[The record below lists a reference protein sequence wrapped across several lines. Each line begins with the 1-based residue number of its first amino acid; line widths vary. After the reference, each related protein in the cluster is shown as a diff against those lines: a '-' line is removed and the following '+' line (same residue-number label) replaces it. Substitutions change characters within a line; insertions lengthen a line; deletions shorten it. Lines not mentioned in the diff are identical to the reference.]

1 MPKIGRKEETGL
13 RMTRSY
19 RSPLTRMLREAQ
31 TACDEA
37 QVTGAP
43 IDEISDIR
51 AERGTLIHRR
61 EVLGGVAAIGAGAA
75 IAPWSV
81 RASTRDAPRI
91 VIVGAGLAGLSCAQ
105 QLWTGRGLPSTI
117 YEASAGVGG
126 RVKSLR
132 GYFANGEV
140 AELCGEFI
148 STEHTR
154 MRALAGLY
162 GLTLLNTNATLGA
175 QQDTQWFNGAR
186 YSQAALNNAWRHGV
200 WDLFRDAV
208 AKAPSANYLHA
219 TPIAKA
225 WDHMSVPDWINQY
238 VPGGVSGQ
246 LGGLCI
252 ADVLSEYGGPADQ
265 QSALNLIY
273 LLGFNSSSSSG
284 YQSRSVPLL
293 AGTDEKW
300 TVKGGNDQI
309 VTGLLNELPQG
320 SVKTGYQ
327 LLAVS
332 LSGSTYTCTF
342 QNGSSTIDVLAD
354 QVVLAIPPTTLRN
367 VDLSGVPLPALKK
380 AQIANLQ
387 LGSNAKVFLQVAG
400 RPWEVDGYTG
410 SQLTD
415 LPIGGGWDS
424 SCYDPG
430 SRGPHA
436 QSVYAIF
443 PGGAEGAGLAARYG
457 LTSDAQPAP
466 ATLVSDFLAQLEPII
481 PGVTAAY
488 GAGSRLAF
496 CRDPHIDPFLL
507 GAYSYYQIG
516 QYTQFSGVEA
526 LPVGNLHFAGEH
538 TSPQFQGYME
548 GAVQSGY
555 RAAGE
560 I

>member
-1 MPKIGRKEETGL
+1 
-13 RMTRSY
+13 MTRSY

-31 TACDEA
+31 AACEEA

-43 IDEISDIR
+43 IDEVSDIR
-51 AERGTLIHRR
+51 AGRQALIHRR
-61 EVLGGVAAIGAGAA
+61 EVLGGVAAIGAATA
-75 IAPWSV
+75 ISPW
-81 RASTRDAPRI
+81 RARANTKGAPRI
-91 VIVGAGLAGLSCAQ
+91 VVVGAGLAGMSCAQ
-105 QLWTGRGLPSTI
+105 RLWTGRGLASTI
-117 YEASAGVGG
+117 YEASGSVGG
-126 RVKSLR
+126 RVESLC
-132 GYFANGEV
+132 GFFANGEV
-140 AELCGEFI
+140 AELCGQFI
-148 STEHTR
+148 SSEHKR
-154 MRALAGLY
+154 MRALVSLY

-175 QQDTQWFNGAR
+175 DQDTQWFNGAR
-186 YSQAALNNAWRHGV
+186 YPQSALNKAWRDGV

-208 AKAPSANYLHA
+208 AKAPTANYLHA
-219 TPIAKA
+219 SPTAKA
-225 WDHMSVPDWINQY
+225 WDHMSAPEWINRY
-238 VPGGVSGQ
+238 LPGGVSSQ

-273 LLGFNSSSSSG
+273 LLGFNGSSTSG
-284 YQSRSVPLL
+284 YQSRNTPLL

-309 VTGLLNELPQG
+309 VTGLLKELPQG
-320 SVKTGYQ
+320 AVKTGYQ

-342 QNGSSTIDVLAD
+342 QNGASTVDVLAD

-367 VDLSGVPLPALKK
+367 VDLSGVPLPPLKK
-380 AQIANLQ
+380 TQIANSQ
-387 LGSNAKVFLQVAG
+387 LGSNAKVFIQVAG
-400 RPWEVDGYTG
+400 RPWQADGLTG

-430 SRGPHA
+430 SRGPRA
-436 QSVYAIF
+436 QSVYAFF
-443 PGGAEGAGLAARYG
+443 PGGAEGAGLAAKYG

-466 ATLVSDFLAQLEPII
+466 AALVSDFLAQLEPII

-488 GAGSRLAF
+488 GAGSKLAF
-496 CRDPHIDPFLL
+496 CRDPNIDPFLL
-507 GAYSYYQIG
+507 GAYSYYQVG

-555 RAAGE
+555 RVAAE